1 MHKDFIHPEIDF
13 ETYFDDI
20 VGVSV
25 FPVKKETIRLQFSQH
40 RFPYVTT
47 KAIHQSQHILDYDN
61 RTIEI
66 NVIPN
71 NELEALILSF
81 GKDVEV
87 LAPDTFRKQ
96 IQNVIRES
104 YEKYCPVQVDCIG
117 APYLCTDEQTKG
129 E

>member
-1 MHKDFIHPEIDF
+1 M
-13 ETYFDDI
+13 

-25 FPVKKETIRLQFSQH
+25 FPGEKETIRLQFSAH

-47 KAIHQSQHILDYDN
+47 KAIHKSQRIVDADN
-61 RTIEI
+61 RIIEI
-66 NVIPN
+66 SVIPN

-87 LAPDTFRKQ
+87 LSPESFRTR

-104 YEKYCPVQVDCIG
+104 FEKYFPVQVDCTG
-117 APYLCTDEQTKG
+117 QS
-129 E
+129 